1 MKKAVIL
8 GLFFFFAFSI
18 VPCFAGPVMTFSG
31 NSYGTHGYTQTVGW
45 KFTVI
50 NTITVTD
57 FYWFDPTKSL
67 TNSYPV
73 DIWRVSNSAVMASAG
88 CVGYGCSG
96 GSYDNADGY
105 WDTPISSVILL
116 PGDYVIGG
124 LINPGDPI
132 ASQLTGI
139 NTDPNIQYVQSAAVI
154 NGTLTIPG
162 YGQGYNGYLGP
173 NFGIGTSTVPDTVP
187 EPTTMLLLGLGL
199 IGLAGVRRKFKN

>member
-1 MKKAVIL
+1 MKKIVIL
-8 GLFFFFAFSI
+8 ALFFFFVFSAM
-18 VPCFAGPVMTFSG
+18 PCFADPAMTFSG
-31 NSYGTHGYTQTVGW
+31 DSYDLHGYTQTVGW
-45 KFTVI
+45 EFTVI

-57 FYWFDPTKSL
+57 LYWFDPTENL
-67 TNSYPV
+67 TNNYPV
-73 DIWRVSNSAVMASAG
+73 DIWRTSDSSVMASSG

-96 GSYDNADGY
+96 GSYDSTDRY
-105 WDTPISSVILL
+105 WDTPISSVTLV

-154 NGTLTIPG
+154 NGVLTIPG

-173 NFGIGTSTVPDTVP
+173 DFGIGSSTVP
-187 EPTTMLLLGLGL
+187 EPATMFLLGLGL
-199 IGLAGVRRKFKN
+199 IGLAGARRKLKK